1 MTEIQKSK
9 PVYDLEERTQQFSKA
24 VRLFVKTL
32 PKTIAN
38 IEDGKQLIKA
48 SGSVGANY
56 IEANESLGKKDF
68 SMRIKI
74 SRKEAKESAYWLRL
88 IYEAN
93 NLKNAY
99 DAQNL
104 IQEANELKKIFSSIL
119 NKSKQF
125 RPLVFVICL
134 EFGACSLEFI

>member
-1 MTEIQKSK
+1 MTKIQNSK
-9 PVYDLEERTQQFSKA
+9 PAYDLEERTFQFAKA

-38 IEDGKQLIKA
+38 IEDGKQLVKA

-56 IEANESLGKKDF
+56 REANEALSKKDF
-68 SMRIKI
+68 VMRIKI

-88 IYEAN
+88 IKETN
-93 NLKNAY
+93 DLKNAD
-99 DAQNL
+99 DAQKL

-119 NKSKQF
+119 EKSK
-125 RPLVFVICL
+125 
-134 EFGACSLEFI
+134 

>member
-9 PVYDLEERTQQFSKA
+9 PAYDLVERTFQFAKA

-38 IEDGKQLIKA
+38 IEDGKQVVKS

-56 IEANESLGKKDF
+56 REANESLSKKDF
-68 SMRIKI
+68 SMRMKI

-88 IYEAN
+88 IYETN
-93 NLKNAY
+93 SLKNTD
-99 DAQNL
+99 DAQSL
-104 IQEANELKKIFSSIL
+104 IQEANELKKSFHQYWK
-119 NKSKQF
+119 N
-125 RPLVFVICL
+125 RNN
-134 EFGACSLEFI
+134 